1 MFEPF
6 FNPHGVAVIGAS
18 RDPYSRPG
26 YGVVRNLAESGYRGP
41 VYPVNPAATHIMGY
55 ACCSSV
61 VDVPDPVDLAVV
73 IVPAPSVVSAIEQ
86 CAGRGIGHIIVV
98 SGGFGETGP
107 DGQRLQADLAGV
119 ARRCGVRVVGPNC
132 SGIID
137 TYTPIS
143 TAFTVGTPR
152 SGDIGFVSQSGALC
166 VILMDIA
173 SHTGNG
179 SFRLV
184 SLGNQVD
191 VSEAEILT
199 ALAGYTHT
207 HVIAAYIEGVVDG
220 RAFMRAAEEAARR
233 KPIVVIKAR
242 RKQ

>member
-1 MFEPF
+1 MLEPF

-18 RDPYSRPG
+18 RDPYKPG
-26 YGVVRNLAESGYRGP
+26 YGVVRNLAGIGYRGP

-55 ACCSSV
+55 ACYLSV

-98 SGGFGETGP
+98 SGGFGETVP
-107 DGQRLQADLAGV
+107 EGQGLEADLAGV
-119 ARRCGVRVVGPNC
+119 ARKCGVRVVGPNC
-132 SGIID
+132 NGIID

-233 KPIVVIKAR
+233 KPIVAIKAR